1 MKFNERLKEIRKQKG
16 LTQEQLVEKMG
27 VSIAYLSKVETGKI
41 HINLERLSQI
51 CEILNVSEGKILNG
65 TSNSS
70 ELYLSSEFNALL
82 RKCSPTQLK
91 LAYKILRFYL
101 RRRYLGANLKPIGTK
116 DFWLFFLW
124 IFKYIPKSPSPLA
137 LDFIENAQE

>member
-1 MKFNERLKEIRKQKG
+1 MYINKYIRNVLIVYVKGMVVIVAIDFNVIGKRLKEIRKQKG

-27 VSIAYLSKVETGKI
+27 VSIAYLSKIETGKV

-70 ELYLSSEFNALL
+70 ELYLNSEFNVLL
-82 RKCSPTQLK
+82 RKCSPKQLK
-91 LAYKILRFYL
+91 LAYKILRFYFG
-101 RRRYLGANLKPIGTK
+101 RGYLTMGTETFEANLKPI
-116 DFWLFFLW
+116 
-124 IFKYIPKSPSPLA
+124 
-137 LDFIENAQE
+137 